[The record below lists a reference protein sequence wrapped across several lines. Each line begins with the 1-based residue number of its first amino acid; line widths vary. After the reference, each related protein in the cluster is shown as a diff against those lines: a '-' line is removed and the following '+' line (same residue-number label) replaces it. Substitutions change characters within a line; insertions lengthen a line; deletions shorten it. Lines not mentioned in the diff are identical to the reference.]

1 MCGIFGCLSEGAPK
15 AILEGL
21 KRLEYRGYDS
31 VGYAVIKGGRV
42 EVRKEK
48 GRISDFMAGLGTQGL
63 TGNVGIGHTRWATHG
78 APCKENAHPHTD
90 CTETVAVAHN
100 GVLENFMQLREE
112 LVARGHRF
120 SSNTDTEVIPH
131 IIEEGLESG
140 LSLRDAVARVL
151 EKVTGSMAIAVLS
164 SREPDR
170 IVCARRDSPLVLGTG
185 KKGTFCAS
193 DITALLPFTKDVLMM
208 QDETVAVLTRKGIRV
223 TDRSGRP
230 VKPDFMKVDWDEGM
244 AEKGGHEHFMIKEIF
259 EQPLAIKETLKIPSS
274 FIDRCASLLDNGFYM
289 TGSGTSFH
297 ACLSASYAFSKRL
310 GIDARAV
317 LSSEFVDA
325 VADLRGKTVVAVSQ
339 SGETADTLGAIKH
352 AKSGGARILGITNTL
367 GSSLTRLS
375 DAYLCT
381 QSGPE
386 IGVAATKTFI
396 TQLTALNMLAIRL
409 GLRRGALSEEDYASD
424 TAAMGRLPKLVEQ
437 QLEGADGVKELA
449 MRYAGRKDAFFLGRG
464 INVAT
469 AMEGALKL
477 KEISYIHAE
486 GYAAGES
493 KHGPIS
499 LVEPG
504 FLCVFIAPKDYTRGK
519 VIGNVMEM
527 KARGA
532 YILSLITKGDK
543 ELEEVSDDCIE
554 VPEAA
559 DLIYPMLCT
568 VPLQLFAYHIAAIRG
583 LDPDKPRNLAKSVT
597 VL

>member
-1 MCGIFGCLSEGAPK
+1 VCGIFGCLSEGAPK

-31 VGYAVIKGGRV
+31 VGYAVIRGGRV

-48 GRISDFMAGLGTQGL
+48 GRISDFIKSLGTQRL
-63 TGNVGIGHTRWATHG
+63 AGNVGIGHTRWATHG

-90 CTETVAVAHN
+90 CAEAVAVVHN

-112 LVARGHRF
+112 LMARGHRF

-140 LSLRDAVARVL
+140 LNLRDSVARVL
-151 EKVTGSMAIAVLS
+151 VKVIGSMAIAAIS
-164 SREPDR
+164 CKEPDR
-170 IVCARRDSPLVLGTG
+170 IVCARRDSPLVLGIG
-185 KKGTFCAS
+185 EKGCFCAS
-193 DITALLPFTKDVLMM
+193 DITALLPFTRDVLMM
-208 QDETVAVLTRKGIRV
+208 QDETVAVLTKKGIRV
-223 TDRSGRP
+223 TDVSGRS
-230 VKPDFMKVDWDEGM
+230 VKADFVKVDWDEGM
-244 AEKGGHEHFMIKEIF
+244 AEKGGYDHFMIKEIF
-259 EQPLAIKETLKIPSS
+259 EQPLAIKETLKMPQG

-297 ACLSASYAFSKRL
+297 ACLSASYALSRRL
-310 GIDARAV
+310 GMDARPV
-317 LSSEFVDA
+317 LSSEFIDA
-325 VADLRGKTVVAVSQ
+325 VGDLCGKTVVAVSQ

-352 AKSGGARILGITNTL
+352 AKSKGAKILGITNTL

-409 GLRRGALSEEDYASD
+409 GMRRGVLSEADGASEM
-424 TAAMGRLPKLVEQ
+424 AAMGKLPKLVAT
-437 QLEGADGVKELA
+437 QLDGAGKVKALS
-449 MRYAGRKDAFFLGRG
+449 MRYAGRKNAFFLGRG

-477 KEISYIHAE
+477 KELSYIHAE

-504 FLCVFIAPKDYTRGK
+504 FLCVFIAPKDSTRSRTL
-519 VIGNVMEM
+519 GNVMEM

-532 YILSLITKGDK
+532 YILSVITCGDR
-543 ELEEVSDDCIE
+543 ELEEVSDDFIE
-554 VPEAA
+554 IPEAGEI
-559 DLIYPMLCT
+559 IYPMLCT
-568 VPLQLFAYHIAAIRG
+568 VPLQLFAYYIAAIRG